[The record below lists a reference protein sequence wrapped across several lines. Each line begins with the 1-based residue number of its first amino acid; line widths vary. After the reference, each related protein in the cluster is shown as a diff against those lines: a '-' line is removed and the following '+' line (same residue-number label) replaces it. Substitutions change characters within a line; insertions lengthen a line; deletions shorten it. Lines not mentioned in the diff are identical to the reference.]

1 MNNISSK
8 MSKIMIALIIL
19 LILIVFFVF
28 FLKISNAIWEDTE
41 KMPINLSFIGSISTK
56 EPIIMVETIDRNQ
69 NILEIITDGVFQ
81 DGFDS
86 WSKKGKV
93 TIIAENADKNYLQ
106 IGEAYST
113 NLISENCIFQDV
125 LFNEGFTNL
134 LFEYDFF
141 TEDNL
146 FGFDGVAFAVLID
159 NQLVHLEPVNQN
171 TIGLRRSLVNVNFQ
185 KTETHQLKICAGNLG
200 DRFQSSWINL
210 YKVSSKV
217 AVLNPFSSLII
228 KKYGKNICIK
238 YEIDD
243 EILETCSENQ
253 LSTTFSQPVLDN
265 NVKIQLENVL
275 FDLPLF
281 VYPQHPPIMQD
292 ATICALDDRQLAL
305 YYPRISGLQQN
316 FRLKYSY
323 DSSVDWENAT
333 ATKPVFS
340 DLSLE
345 LQRASCINDR
355 CINFFETLDQHSI
368 QLEEN
373 LVVLV
378 KQCDYSGQCSD
389 VFFPEITQSCEELI
403 IQNDISSVVINEIMF
418 NPEGDDNLSEYEG
431 EWVELFNP
439 NPFSIDLTGYSIK
452 DAAGWQV
459 FLNQENCDNNSG
471 SSDGGEIIINPNDY
485 LVVFMNRAILNN
497 SGDLVYL
504 YNNQAQLMDQIT
516 YPGYYQENVTYSRFP
531 DGADSWVNSFSSTP
545 LGPNSFN

>member
-1 MNNISSK
+1 
-8 MSKIMIALIIL
+8 MSKKIIALIIL
-19 LILIVFFVF
+19 LILIVFFKF

-41 KMPINLSFIGSISTK
+41 KMPINLNFIGSINTE
-56 EPIIMVETIDRNQ
+56 EPIIIVEAVDRNQ
-69 NILEIITDGVFQ
+69 NISEIITDGVFQ

-86 WSKKGKV
+86 WGKKGKV
-93 TIIAENADKNYLQ
+93 TIIAENTDKKYVRL
-106 IGEAYST
+106 GEAYSS
-113 NLISENCIFQDV
+113 NLISENCIFQDAI
-125 LFNEGFTNL
+125 FIEGFTNL

-146 FGFDGVAFAVLID
+146 SGFDGVAFAVLID
-159 NQLVHLEPVNQN
+159 NQLVHLEAVNQN
-171 TIGLRRSLVNVNFQ
+171 TIGLRRSLVNLNFQ

-210 YKVSSKV
+210 YKISSKV
-217 AVLNPFSSLII
+217 AVLNSSSSLII

-238 YEIDD
+238 YEIND
-243 EILETCSENQ
+243 EIFETCSENQ
-253 LSTTFSQPVLDN
+253 LSIAIDQSVADDSSVIQLDN
-265 NVKIQLENVL
+265 SF

-281 VYPQHPPIMQD
+281 FCAQSPPEIQN
-292 ATICALDDRQLAL
+292 AKICILDDRRLAL
-305 YYPRISGLQQN
+305 YYPRISALQQN
-316 FRLKYSY
+316 FRLKYLH
-323 DSSVDWENAT
+323 DLSVDWENAT

-355 CINFFETLDQHSI
+355 CIDFFETLDQHSF

-389 VFFPEITQSCEELI
+389 IFSPEIIQSCEELL

-418 NPEGDDNLSEYEG
+418 NPDGEDNLNEYEG

-459 FLNQENCDNNSG
+459 FLNQENCDNNSDA
-471 SSDGGEIIINPNDY
+471 SDGGEIIINPNGF
-485 LVVFMNRAILNN
+485 LVLFMNRAILNN
-497 SGDLVYL
+497 SGDSVYL
-504 YNNQAQLMDQIT
+504 YDNQRQLIDQVT
-516 YPGYYQENVTYSRFP
+516 YPGYYQENVIYGRFP

-545 LGPNSFN
+545 LDPNSFN